1 MDGRKHFAAIDIG
14 SNAVRLLIK
23 CITNDAKNPLAKVQL
38 LRVPLR
44 LGEDAFLHGVIS
56 AQKREQLL
64 SLMVAY
70 RQLMNIYA
78 IDGYR
83 ACATSAMR
91 EAANAE
97 NIIREIRKQTGIAV
111 EVISGEEEARLAARN
126 RIEEIVGNSGRYAF
140 VDVGG
145 GSTEITLIKDGETVS
160 RESFNVG
167 TVRLLAGVVQRGTL
181 EALEE
186 AARTMRE
193 DKELTII
200 GTGGNISRLARIAG
214 KHENEAYLWK
224 LDVKDLK
231 ELYKKLAPMTIEER
245 MREYDIKPDRA
256 DVIEPAAELFIMLS
270 DALNADKILVPTAGI
285 SDGIIEELYRKS
297 LS

>member
-23 CITNDAKNPLAKVQL
+23 CVTNDAKNPLAKVQL

-70 RQLMNIYA
+70 RQLMDIYA

-126 RIEEIVGNSGRYAF
+126 RIEEIVGDSGRYAF
-140 VDVGG
+140 VDVG
-145 GSTEITLIKDGETVS
+145 
-160 RESFNVG
+160 
-167 TVRLLAGVVQRGTL
+167 A
-181 EALEE
+181 
-186 AARTMRE
+186 AAR
-193 DKELTII
+193 K
-200 GTGGNISRLARIAG
+200 SRSLRMG
-214 KHENEAYLWK
+214 K
-224 LDVKDLK
+224 
-231 ELYKKLAPMTIEER
+231 R
-245 MREYDIKPDRA
+245 
-256 DVIEPAAELFIMLS
+256 
-270 DALNADKILVPTAGI
+270 
-285 SDGIIEELYRKS
+285 
-297 LS
+297 